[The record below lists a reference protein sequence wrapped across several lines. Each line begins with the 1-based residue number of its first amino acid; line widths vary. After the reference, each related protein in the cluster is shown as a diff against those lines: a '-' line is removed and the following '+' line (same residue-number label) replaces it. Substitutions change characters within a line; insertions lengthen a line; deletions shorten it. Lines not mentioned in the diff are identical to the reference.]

1 MITVMNGV
9 RLLGAF
15 AAGSTATLAGFALA
29 NSFKAE
35 DKAAVAGS
43 AVSEKQ
49 RLQFLAACSGANQE
63 APMER
68 WDHNWDGR
76 DPKAMVK
83 PPREFQAEDAD
94 KMAEWSEKGGGQT
107 QH

>member
-1 MITVMNGV
+1 MSIKLHPSNV
-9 RLLGAF
+9 
-15 AAGSTATLAGFALA
+15 
-29 NSFKAE
+29 
-35 DKAAVAGS
+35 
-43 AVSEKQ
+43 VSEKQ

-83 PPREFQAEDAD
+83 PPREFHAGDAD
-94 KMAEWSEKGGGQT
+94 KMAEWSEKESVQT
-107 QH
+107 TVSNFRFFWLF

>member
-1 MITVMNGV
+1 MTQNFKHD
-9 RLLGAF
+9 LGQVLDS
-15 AAGSTATLAGFALA
+15 GLTKMSIELHP
-29 NSFKAE
+29 SS
-35 DKAAVAGS
+35 V
-43 AVSEKQ
+43 VSEKQ

-83 PPREFQAEDAD
+83 PPREFHAEDAD
-94 KMAEWSEKGGGQT
+94 KMAEWSEKESLQT
-107 QH
+107 QQH

>member
-1 MITVMNGV
+1 MCMP
-9 RLLGAF
+9 L
-15 AAGSTATLAGFALA
+15 
-29 NSFKAE
+29 
-35 DKAAVAGS
+35 
-43 AVSEKQ
+43 SEKQ

-83 PPREFQAEDAD
+83 PPRKFHAGDAD
-94 KMAEWSEKGGGQT
+94 KMAEWSEKESV
-107 QH
+107 